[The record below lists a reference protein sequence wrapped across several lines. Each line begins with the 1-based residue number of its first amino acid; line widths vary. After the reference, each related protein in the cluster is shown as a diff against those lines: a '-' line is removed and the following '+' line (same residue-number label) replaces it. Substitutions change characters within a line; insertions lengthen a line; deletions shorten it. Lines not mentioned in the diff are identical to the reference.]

1 MADTPTLNNNRPS
14 ITANPSNTPP
24 PLSTPSPP
32 STITIWQQNVNK
44 SSACQHDLISSAVL
58 ARKGID
64 IVALQEPAINNFG
77 TTIAARDWIPVY
89 PSTHG
94 GDPRKTR
101 SLLLINSNILT
112 DNWKQVDFPSGDVTI
127 VQITREW
134 GSALLFNIYND
145 CEHNNTIHQL
155 EAALRSSTIRQHT
168 NSNGRRKDT
177 IIWLG
182 DFNRHHPHWDDPS
195 DRRLFTR
202 TALNDAEILISTI
215 AEARLDLVLPPGIP
229 THLHNV
235 TKRWTRL
242 DHVFISED
250 ALDAVITC
258 DTLPDTPGI
267 NMDHLPILT
276 TLDLTLARAPTSHP
290 KNFRDVDWEEFKKR
304 LETKLELLDP
314 PTRIL
319 TQGELDKA
327 CRELTEAIQDVIK
340 SEVPVSEPGI
350 RAKRW
355 WTKELT
361 KLRQEANRK
370 GRKASKYR
378 NWPDHHTH
386 EDKRIANKSFQ
397 KTLERTKR
405 QHWRDWLEKA
415 EDPDIWTAHKYAS
428 SPAGDGGKCR
438 IPVLKV
444 TKNNQETTATTNS
457 EKASMLATAFF
468 PPRPSNIEPLHFV
481 YPACDFNPIIK
492 DQILRQLARLKP
504 YKAPGPDGIPNIVL
518 TKCANIIIDR
528 LLPIY
533 SAMIEKV
540 IYYAPWKLST
550 TVVLQKPG
558 KPRYNTP
565 KAYRPI
571 TLLNTLCKVLTAVA
585 AELMTFYTEKYQL
598 LPANHFGGRPGRTTT
613 DAVHLLVHKIKDSW
627 RKKQVTAV
635 LFLDIEGAFPNAVT
649 NRLLHNIAGSKPKR
663 GTSVGVECSLRASE
677 PGGTCPFFSFV
688 PPPVLPLQT
697 IP

>member
-32 STITIWQQNVNK
+32 STIAIWQQNVNK

-127 VQITREW
+127 VQITGEW

-168 NSNGRRKDT
+168 NSNGGRKDT

-182 DFNRHHPHWDDPS
+182 DFNRHHPPWDDPS
-195 DRRLFTR
+195 DTRLFTR

-215 AEARLDLVLPPGIP
+215 AEAGLDLALPPGIP

-242 DHVFISED
+242 DHVFISKD

-267 NMDHLPILT
+267 NTDHLPILT

-290 KNFRDVDWEEFKKR
+290 KNFCNVDWEEFKKR

-350 RAKRW
+350 KAKRW

-405 QHWRDWLEKA
+405 QHW
-415 EDPDIWTAHKYAS
+415 
-428 SPAGDGGKCR
+428 
-438 IPVLKV
+438 
-444 TKNNQETTATTNS
+444 
-457 EKASMLATAFF
+457 
-468 PPRPSNIEPLHFV
+468 
-481 YPACDFNPIIK
+481 
-492 DQILRQLARLKP
+492 
-504 YKAPGPDGIPNIVL
+504 
-518 TKCANIIIDR
+518 
-528 LLPIY
+528 
-533 SAMIEKV
+533 
-540 IYYAPWKLST
+540 
-550 TVVLQKPG
+550 
-558 KPRYNTP
+558 
-565 KAYRPI
+565 
-571 TLLNTLCKVLTAVA
+571 
-585 AELMTFYTEKYQL
+585 
-598 LPANHFGGRPGRTTT
+598 
-613 DAVHLLVHKIKDSW
+613 
-627 RKKQVTAV
+627 
-635 LFLDIEGAFPNAVT
+635 
-649 NRLLHNIAGSKPKR
+649 
-663 GTSVGVECSLRASE
+663 
-677 PGGTCPFFSFV
+677 
-688 PPPVLPLQT
+688 
-697 IP
+697 